1 MIQITLPIQTVSE
14 ANIREHWS
22 VKANRARMQR
32 QFTKITL
39 GPHFRKIMVTGR
51 FTITLVRVG
60 ARPLDSDNLARS
72 FKAIRDG
79 VADAI
84 GIDDGSAL
92 LTWKYN
98 QVKGKPKEY
107 AVKIQIEPHSGEGNR
122 S

>member
-1 MIQITLPIQTVSE
+1 
-14 ANIREHWS
+14 
-22 VKANRARMQR
+22 
-32 QFTKITL
+32 
-39 GPHFRKIMVTGR
+39 
-51 FTITLVRVG
+51 
-60 ARPLDSDNLARS
+60 
-72 FKAIRDG
+72 